1 MHKAE
6 KSEQASK
13 MRKMSRIPLKP
24 EPRKRLRGMKRKQR
38 ITESISS
45 APTASARRRT
55 REWLIEVVLANC
67 SSAAEDA
74 SDSDVLEGEISAK
87 VAAETL
93 NECRNLGWQSIVLF
107 VDRQTPDYI
116 LIAVWTK

>member
-13 MRKMSRIPLKP
+13 RRKMSRIPLKP
-24 EPRKRLRGMKRKQR
+24 EPRKRLRGMKRKPR
-38 ITESISS
+38 ITESISR
-45 APTASARRRT
+45 APTASARRRI
-55 REWLIEVVLANC
+55 REWLIEVALVNC

-93 NECRNLGWQSIVLF
+93 NERRNLGWQSIVLF